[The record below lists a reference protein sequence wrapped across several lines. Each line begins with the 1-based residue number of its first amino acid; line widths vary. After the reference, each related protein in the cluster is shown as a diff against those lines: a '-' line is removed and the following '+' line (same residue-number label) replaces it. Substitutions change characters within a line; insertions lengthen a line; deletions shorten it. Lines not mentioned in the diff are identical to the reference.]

1 MSTMKKKIKISIQ
14 GASGYTGGELI
25 RLLLNHPLCEIVSVS
40 SNFNSGKKISDIHN
54 DLVGDSD
61 LIFSKEIDKNVDVIY
76 LCSGHGKSS
85 TFLKSTKIDKEVRI
99 IDLSQDFRVDNL
111 FEDRVFEYGLPEI
124 NKSNILNSNNIAN
137 PGCFATAIQLGVLP
151 LISVNSNSKEIHT
164 HAITGST
171 GAGLKLAQTSHF
183 SWRNNNVSWYKP
195 FTHQHL
201 NEVYKTIEKKYNI
214 NFIPV
219 RQIEAIRRQRAIGIA
234 PVVIPWVFITSAFIH
249 RFLARMIE
257 ICDLRIARADR
268 SIRFMIEDDLPA
280 RDVIGQQPQLL
291 MKQRQPVLHPR
302 MHAAGG
308 DGFIQ
313 RVTTCHGTKGCTVP
327 GAKPF
332 DRRLV
337 KLKL

>member
-1 MSTMKKKIKISIQ
+1 MSTIKKKIKISIQ

-85 TFLKSTKIDKEVRI
+85 AFLKSTKIDKEVRI

-151 LISVNSNSKEIHT
+151 LISVNINSKEIHT

-214 NFIPV
+214 NFIP
-219 RQIEAIRRQRAIGIA
+219 IRGNFSRGIFCTSYIKTDLDIDFIYKIYFDYYKDH
-234 PVVIPWVFITSAFIH
+234 PFTVVSNEEIHLKQVINTNKCLIHLKKVEGKLLITSIIDNLIKGA
-249 RFLARMIE
+249 
-257 ICDLRIARADR
+257 
-268 SIRFMIEDDLPA
+268 S
-280 RDVIGQQPQLL
+280 GQAIQNMNL
-291 MKQRQPVLHPR
+291 MFGL
-302 MHAAGG
+302 
-308 DGFIQ
+308 DE
-313 RVTTCHGTKGCTVP
+313 TTG
-327 GAKPF
+327 
-332 DRRLV
+332 L
-337 KLKL
+337 KLKSSIF

>member
-1 MSTMKKKIKISIQ
+1 MKKKIKISIQ

-25 RLLLNHPLCEIVSVS
+25 RLLLNHSLCEIVSVS

-85 TFLKSTKIDKEVRI
+85 AFLKSTKIDKEVRI

-151 LISVNSNSKEIHT
+151 LISANSNSKEIHT

-171 GAGLKLAQTSHF
+171 GAGLKLTQTSHF

-214 NFIPV
+214 NFIP
-219 RQIEAIRRQRAIGIA
+219 IRGNFSRGIFCTSYIKTELDIDSIYKIYFDFYKDH
-234 PVVIPWVFITSAFIH
+234 PFTVVSNEEIHLKQVINTNKCLIHLKKVEGKLLITSIIDNLIKGA
-249 RFLARMIE
+249 
-257 ICDLRIARADR
+257 
-268 SIRFMIEDDLPA
+268 S
-280 RDVIGQQPQLL
+280 GQAIQNMNL
-291 MKQRQPVLHPR
+291 MFGL
-302 MHAAGG
+302 
-308 DGFIQ
+308 DE
-313 RVTTCHGTKGCTVP
+313 TTG
-327 GAKPF
+327 
-332 DRRLV
+332 L
-337 KLKL
+337 KLKSSIF

>member
-137 PGCFATAIQLGVLP
+137 PGCFATAIQLGILP

-171 GAGLKLAQTSHF
+171 GAGLKLTETSHF

-219 RQIEAIRRQRAIGIA
+219 RGNFSRGIFFIEALN
-234 PVVIPWVFITSAFIH
+234 S
-249 RFLARMIE
+249 
-257 ICDLRIARADR
+257 
-268 SIRFMIEDDLPA
+268 
-280 RDVIGQQPQLL
+280 
-291 MKQRQPVLHPR
+291 
-302 MHAAGG
+302 
-308 DGFIQ
+308 
-313 RVTTCHGTKGCTVP
+313 
-327 GAKPF
+327 
-332 DRRLV
+332 
-337 KLKL
+337 

>member
-85 TFLKSTKIDKEVRI
+85 AFLKSTKIDKEVRI

-171 GAGLKLAQTSHF
+171 GAGLKLTQTSHF

-214 NFIPV
+214 NFIP
-219 RQIEAIRRQRAIGIA
+219 IRGNFSRGIFCTSYIKTELDIDSIYKIYFDFYKDH
-234 PVVIPWVFITSAFIH
+234 PFTVVSNEEIHLKQVINTNKCLIHLKKVEGKILITSIIDNLIKGA
-249 RFLARMIE
+249 
-257 ICDLRIARADR
+257 
-268 SIRFMIEDDLPA
+268 S
-280 RDVIGQQPQLL
+280 GQAIQNMNL
-291 MKQRQPVLHPR
+291 MFGL
-302 MHAAGG
+302 
-308 DGFIQ
+308 DE
-313 RVTTCHGTKGCTVP
+313 TTG
-327 GAKPF
+327 
-332 DRRLV
+332 L
-337 KLKL
+337 KLKSSIF

>member
-85 TFLKSTKIDKEVRI
+85 AFLKSTKIDKEVRI

-151 LISVNSNSKEIHT
+151 LISANSNRKEIHT

-171 GAGLKLAQTSHF
+171 GAGLKLTQTSHF

-214 NFIPV
+214 NFIP
-219 RQIEAIRRQRAIGIA
+219 IRGNFSRGIFCTSYIKTELDIDSIYKIYFDFYKDH
-234 PVVIPWVFITSAFIH
+234 PFTVVSNEEIHLKQVINTNKCLIHLKKVEGKILITSIIDNLIKGA
-249 RFLARMIE
+249 
-257 ICDLRIARADR
+257 
-268 SIRFMIEDDLPA
+268 S
-280 RDVIGQQPQLL
+280 GQAIQNMNL
-291 MKQRQPVLHPR
+291 MFGL
-302 MHAAGG
+302 
-308 DGFIQ
+308 DE
-313 RVTTCHGTKGCTVP
+313 TTG
-327 GAKPF
+327 
-332 DRRLV
+332 L
-337 KLKL
+337 KLKSSIF

>member
-1 MSTMKKKIKISIQ
+1 MKKKIKISIQ

-54 DLVGDSD
+54 DLVGDTD

-85 TFLKSTKIDKEVRI
+85 TFLKNTIIDKEVRI
-99 IDLSQDFRVDNL
+99 IDLSQDFRVNNL
-111 FEDRVFEYGLPEI
+111 FEERVFEYGLPEI

-137 PGCFATAIQLGVLP
+137 PGCFATAIQLGLLP
-151 LISVNSNSKEIHT
+151 LISVNNNSEEIHA

-214 NFIPV
+214 NFIP
-219 RQIEAIRRQRAIGIA
+219 IRGNFSRGIFCTSYIKTELDIDSIYKIYFDFYKDH
-234 PVVIPWVFITSAFIH
+234 PFTVVSNEEIHLKQVINTNKCLIHLKKVEGKLLITSIIDNLIKGA
-249 RFLARMIE
+249 
-257 ICDLRIARADR
+257 
-268 SIRFMIEDDLPA
+268 S
-280 RDVIGQQPQLL
+280 GQAIQNMNL
-291 MKQRQPVLHPR
+291 MFGL
-302 MHAAGG
+302 
-308 DGFIQ
+308 DE
-313 RVTTCHGTKGCTVP
+313 TTG
-327 GAKPF
+327 
-332 DRRLV
+332 L
-337 KLKL
+337 KLKSSIF

>member
-1 MSTMKKKIKISIQ
+1 MKKKIKISIQ

-85 TFLKSTKIDKEVRI
+85 TFLKSTKIDKEVKI

-111 FEDRVFEYGLPEI
+111 FIDRVFEYGLPEI

-137 PGCFATAIQLGVLP
+137 PGCFATAIQLGILP

-171 GAGLKLAQTSHF
+171 GAGLKLTQTSHF
-183 SWRNNNVSWYKP
+183 SWRTNNVSWYKP

-214 NFIPV
+214 NFIPIRGNFSRGIFCTSYIKTELDIDSIYKIYFDYYKDHPFTV
-219 RQIEAIRRQRAIGIA
+219 VSNEEIHLKQVINTNKCLIHLKKIEGKLL
-234 PVVIPWVFITSAFIH
+234 ITSIIDNLIKGA
-249 RFLARMIE
+249 
-257 ICDLRIARADR
+257 
-268 SIRFMIEDDLPA
+268 S
-280 RDVIGQQPQLL
+280 GQAIQNMNL
-291 MKQRQPVLHPR
+291 MFGLDEKTGL
-302 MHAAGG
+302 
-308 DGFIQ
+308 
-313 RVTTCHGTKGCTVP
+313 
-327 GAKPF
+327 
-332 DRRLV
+332 
-337 KLKL
+337 KLKSSIF

>member
-85 TFLKSTKIDKEVRI
+85 TFLKSTKIDKEVKI

-111 FEDRVFEYGLPEI
+111 FIDRVFEYGLPEI

-137 PGCFATAIQLGVLP
+137 PGCFATAIQLGILP

-171 GAGLKLAQTSHF
+171 GAGLKLTQTSHF
-183 SWRNNNVSWYKP
+183 SWRTNNVSWYKP

-214 NFIPV
+214 NFIP
-219 RQIEAIRRQRAIGIA
+219 IRGNFSRGIFCTSYIKTELDIDSIYKIYFDYYKDH
-234 PVVIPWVFITSAFIH
+234 PFTVVSNEEIHLKQVINTNKCLIHLKKVEGKLLITSIIDNLIKGA
-249 RFLARMIE
+249 
-257 ICDLRIARADR
+257 
-268 SIRFMIEDDLPA
+268 S
-280 RDVIGQQPQLL
+280 GQAIQNMNL
-291 MKQRQPVLHPR
+291 MFGL
-302 MHAAGG
+302 
-308 DGFIQ
+308 DE
-313 RVTTCHGTKGCTVP
+313 TTG
-327 GAKPF
+327 
-332 DRRLV
+332 L
-337 KLKL
+337 KLKSSIF

>member
-1 MSTMKKKIKISIQ
+1 MKKKIKISIQ

-85 TFLKSTKIDKEVRI
+85 AFLKSIKIDKEVRI

-111 FEDRVFEYGLPEI
+111 FIDRVFEYGLPEI

-137 PGCFATAIQLGVLP
+137 PGCFATAIQLGILP

-171 GAGLKLAQTSHF
+171 GAGLKLTQTSHF
-183 SWRNNNVSWYKP
+183 SWRTNNVSWYKP

-214 NFIPV
+214 NFIP
-219 RQIEAIRRQRAIGIA
+219 IRGNFSRGIFCTSYIKTELDIDSIYKIYFDYYNDH
-234 PVVIPWVFITSAFIH
+234 PFTVVSNEEIHLKQVINTNKCLIHLKKVEGKLLITSIIDNLIKGA
-249 RFLARMIE
+249 
-257 ICDLRIARADR
+257 
-268 SIRFMIEDDLPA
+268 S
-280 RDVIGQQPQLL
+280 GQAIQNMNL
-291 MKQRQPVLHPR
+291 MFGL
-302 MHAAGG
+302 
-308 DGFIQ
+308 DE
-313 RVTTCHGTKGCTVP
+313 TTG
-327 GAKPF
+327 
-332 DRRLV
+332 L
-337 KLKL
+337 KLKSSIF

>member
-151 LISVNSNSKEIHT
+151 LISVNINSKEIHT

-214 NFIPV
+214 NFIP
-219 RQIEAIRRQRAIGIA
+219 IRGNFSRGIFCTSYIKTDLDIDSIYKIYFDYYKDH
-234 PVVIPWVFITSAFIH
+234 PFTVVSNEEIHLKQVINTNKCLIHLKKVEGKLLITSIIDNLIKGA
-249 RFLARMIE
+249 
-257 ICDLRIARADR
+257 
-268 SIRFMIEDDLPA
+268 S
-280 RDVIGQQPQLL
+280 GQAIQNMNL
-291 MKQRQPVLHPR
+291 MFGL
-302 MHAAGG
+302 
-308 DGFIQ
+308 DE
-313 RVTTCHGTKGCTVP
+313 TTG
-327 GAKPF
+327 
-332 DRRLV
+332 L
-337 KLKL
+337 KLKSSIF

>member
-1 MSTMKKKIKISIQ
+1 MKKKIKISIQ

-85 TFLKSTKIDKEVRI
+85 AFLKSTKIDKEVRI

-151 LISVNSNSKEIHT
+151 LISANSNSKEIHT

-171 GAGLKLAQTSHF
+171 GAGLKLTETSHF

-214 NFIPV
+214 NFIP
-219 RQIEAIRRQRAIGIA
+219 IRGNFSRGIFCTSYIKTELDIDSIYKIYFDFYKDH
-234 PVVIPWVFITSAFIH
+234 PFTVVSNEEIHLKQVINTNKCLIHLKKVEGKLLITSIIDNLIKGASGQAIQNMN
-249 RFLARMIE
+249 LMIGLDE
-257 ICDLRIARADR
+257 
-268 SIRFMIEDDLPA
+268 
-280 RDVIGQQPQLL
+280 
-291 MKQRQPVLHPR
+291 
-302 MHAAGG
+302 
-308 DGFIQ
+308 
-313 RVTTCHGTKGCTVP
+313 TTG
-327 GAKPF
+327 
-332 DRRLV
+332 L
-337 KLKL
+337 KLKSSIF

>member
-1 MSTMKKKIKISIQ
+1 MKKKIKISIL

-25 RLLLNHPLCEIVSVS
+25 RLLLNHPLCEIVSLS

-61 LIFSKEIDKNVDVIY
+61 LVFSKEIDKNVDVIY

-85 TFLKSTKIDKEVRI
+85 AFLKSIKIDKEVRI

-124 NKSNILNSNNIAN
+124 NKSNILSSNNIAN
-137 PGCFATAIQLGVLP
+137 PGCFATAIQLGILP
-151 LISVNSNSKEIHT
+151 LISINFNSQEIHT

-171 GAGLKLAQTSHF
+171 GAGLKLTETSHF

-214 NFIPV
+214 NFIP
-219 RQIEAIRRQRAIGIA
+219 IRGNFSRGI
-234 PVVIPWVFITSAFIH
+234 FCTSYIKTE
-249 RFLARMIE
+249 LDI
-257 ICDLRIARADR
+257 D
-268 SIRFMIEDDLPA
+268 SIYKIYF
-280 RDVIGQQPQLL
+280 
-291 MKQRQPVLHPR
+291 
-302 MHAAGG
+302 
-308 DGFIQ
+308 
-313 RVTTCHGTKGCTVP
+313 
-327 GAKPF
+327 
-332 DRRLV
+332 
-337 KLKL
+337 